1 MLHKRKTAG
10 ENNVK
15 NTLSILGWLV
25 AVVAIVAAGML
36 FAKNRSLQN
45 DLESA
50 NNSLEQSHKPL
61 NDSTARGASKDDD
74 VPAGAEETGQ
84 QLAMVEQS
92 SAASSVAD
100 EPDDEVT
107 PAEPEANEAEQP
119 DNNAMRRAQ
128 RAQLGVMVGMQYNSL
143 LEDLALPEE
152 TLNAVNDILI
162 DAYIEAQQATVQDMM
177 SGTST
182 AKDAKAKQDA
192 IDARVREQLSEVLDK
207 DELAQWD
214 SYQDFADEV
223 LYEAL
228 LDGQLAMLAPGLSE
242 ETRQTAKIV
251 LAEELAAG
259 LDRFF
264 ETDTI
269 YTLDSFNDAQLEGL
283 NQGMA
288 NMPDTISEEQ
298 YGHLTSF
305 MNQVATAFEQMKQQ

>member
-1 MLHKRKTAG
+1 MLRKRKTAG
-10 ENNVK
+10 ENDVK

-36 FAKNRSLQN
+36 FAKNRSLQGELDIAN
-45 DLESA
+45 DSFT
-50 NNSLEQSHKPL
+50 QTQVQL
-61 NDSTARGASKDDD
+61 NDSMARQASVDE
-74 VPAGAEETGQ
+74 ALGEAEKPDR

-92 SAASSVAD
+92 SAAPSVAD
-100 EPDDEVT
+100 EPADEVT
-107 PAEPEANEAEQP
+107 PAEPETNEAEQP

-182 AKDAKAKQDA
+182 AKEAKAKQDA
-192 IDARVREQLSEVLDK
+192 IDADERERLSGVLNE
-207 DELAQWD
+207 DEMAQWD
-214 SYQDFADEV
+214 TYQDFADEV

-228 LDGQLAMLAPGLSE
+228 LDGQLAMLAPGLTE

-264 ETDTI
+264 ETDAA
-269 YTLDSFNDAQLEGL
+269 YTLDNFNDAQLEGL

>member
-1 MLHKRKTAG
+1 MKT
-10 ENNVK
+10 
-15 NTLSILGWLV
+15 TLGALGWLV
-25 AVVAIVAAGML
+25 AVVAIVAAGIL
-36 FAKNRSLQN
+36 FAKNRSLKSEL
-45 DLESA
+45 DIA
-50 NNSLEQSHKPL
+50 DDSLTQTQVQL
-61 NDSTARGASKDDD
+61 NDSMARQASVDE
-74 VPAGAEETGQ
+74 ALGEAEKPEQ

-92 SAASSVAD
+92 SAAPSVAD
-100 EPDDEVT
+100 ESADEVT
-107 PAEPEANEAEQP
+107 PAEPETNEAEQP

-128 RAQLGVMVGMQYNSL
+128 RAQFGVMVGMQYNSL

-182 AKDAKAKQDA
+182 AKEAKAKQDA
-192 IDARVREQLSEVLDK
+192 IDAQVRERLSGVLNE
-207 DELAQWD
+207 DEMAQWD
-214 SYQDFADEV
+214 TYQDFADEV

-228 LDGQLAMLAPGLSE
+228 LDGQLAMLAPGLTE

-264 ETDTI
+264 ETDAA
-269 YTLDSFNDAQLEGL
+269 YTLDNFNDAQLEGL